1 MKICTQCKKE
11 KNIPRGLVCEACKSA
26 KKRAIAKEKAD
37 LDGRVT
43 TRSFAMKEAHQETEI
58 LDTADWKGPSVKE
71 DPPEE
76 SPDEA
81 TKQAIVAFNAYDVK
95 HPVWRSVGKNGYW
108 VYAGRHHIGNEGLI
122 SSCLNPDC
130 STTLLEDEAHAMKV
144 PGQPETPK
152 LPIPLSL

>member
-43 TRSFAMKEAHQETEI
+43 TRSFAM
-58 LDTADWKGPSVKE
+58 KE

>member
-1 MKICTQCKKE
+1 MGTLCEVCGDKAPEKGRRKCSACRKKGQRTLVKKGSQWVE
-11 KNIPRGLVCEACKSA
+11 SSQPDITVKGMGLK
-26 KKRAIAKEKAD
+26 
-37 LDGRVT
+37 
-43 TRSFAMKEAHQETEI
+43 
-58 LDTADWKGPSVKE
+58 KE

-95 HPVWRSVGKNGYW
+95 HPVWRSVGRNGYW

-130 STTLLEDEAHAMKV
+130 STTLLEGEAHAMKV